1 MPLSNATI
9 ESRGNG
15 HGTITLDGADV
26 SHLVGKVEFTSQPGK
41 VDTLILHTHIAAKI
55 EAKGVKVALDEQTRN
70 WLAALGWTPPVEG
83 ECPTTPHDC
92 GDGHEGPHACNY
104 GILSL
109 PDYESTGATPD
120 ADGPIIP
127 VASQSRIE
135 NPVGFHQ
142 PTLRE
147 ALEAYLESL
156 PQRYSPVV
164 RGIRALMSYY
174 PND

>member
-55 EAKGVKVALDEQTRN
+55 EAKGVKVVLDEQTRN

-92 GDGHEGPHACNY
+92 GDGEDLDLMAIALKIQAAVEASDPNEAELNGRTAIGLLRLAVDEADAHIVKVSENSKAA
-104 GILSL
+104 ILSRF
-109 PDYESTGATPD
+109 A
-120 ADGPIIP
+120 
-127 VASQSRIE
+127 E
-135 NPVGFHQ
+135 N
-142 PTLRE
+142 LK
-147 ALEAYLESL
+147 SL
-156 PQRYSPVV
+156 HSMQLHA
-164 RGIRALMSYY
+164 RA
-174 PND
+174 

>member
-41 VDTLILHTHIAAKI
+41 VDTLVLHTHIAAKI
-55 EAKGVKVALDEQTRN
+55 EAKGVKVVLDEQTRN

-92 GDGHEGPHACNY
+92 GDGEPRRLATWNSRLGRNSCGVNGPCDACLER
-104 GILSL
+104 GEA
-109 PDYESTGATPD
+109 PRATMSPAEVEAAI
-120 ADGPIIP
+120 ADFHDPLKTPYIIP
-127 VASQSRIE
+127 
-135 NPVGFHQ
+135 
-142 PTLRE
+142 
-147 ALEAYLESL
+147 
-156 PQRYSPVV
+156 
-164 RGIRALMSYY
+164 
-174 PND
+174 ND